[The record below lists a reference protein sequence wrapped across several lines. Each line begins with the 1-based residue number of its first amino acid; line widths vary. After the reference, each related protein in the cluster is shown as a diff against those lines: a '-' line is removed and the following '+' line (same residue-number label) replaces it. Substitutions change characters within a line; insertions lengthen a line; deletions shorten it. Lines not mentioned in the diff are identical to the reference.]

1 DVIGNAGAYF
11 NEIFGTDELE
21 ISRNVTI
28 KDKLGLLQKLYSLD
42 PRDRFEIIL
51 QLHGLDTYPINEKGQ
66 IVDSKGNV
74 VGSEYLTSNAYKH
87 LLSSAG
93 GIVSFR

>member
-1 DVIGNAGAYF
+1 
-11 NEIFGTDELE
+11 
-21 ISRNVTI
+21 
-28 KDKLGLLQKLYSLD
+28 
-42 PRDRFEIIL
+42 
-51 QLHGLDTYPINEKGQ
+51 YPINEKGQ

-93 GIVSFR
+93 GIVSFRIIQTQWSGGGINSDEELFLDVAQSYVIGKSMAGAAKAGLDELTS